1 MPVLQFYHINL
12 FQTLHDW
19 NGLFCCGHAENVQQP
34 LEFIL
39 PAMAEHRPLQAL
51 LIKQKSFFTLEKL
64 QMQIKAPQHTP
75 MMVQNQTVC
84 IFNQSQEG

>member
-51 LIKQKSFFTLEKL
+51 LIKQKSFSHWRSFKCKLKLLSTLL
-64 QMQIKAPQHTP
+64 
-75 MMVQNQTVC
+75 
-84 IFNQSQEG
+84 